1 MPSRVL
7 TTAEAERRQRT
18 LAGLTNELEQLP
30 ARQRA
35 AIEKIRL
42 RTRKKE
48 ARLRREIARLSGP
61 LYRYAEAVRAA
72 TMGFGK
78 KIQVGTT
85 GVARW
90 LSARPAVTITG
101 KESEVVAALK
111 KKHPELVRIHTVI
124 EEHVDKEA
132 VAKNPS
138 AIKGVPGIEIRVAQ
152 EAFAIYPKGSSAIV
166 KFFLKAQTWDITWPR
181 KKS

>member
-7 TTAEAERRQRT
+7 TTAEAEKRQRT

-35 AIEKIRL
+35 DIEKIRL

-48 ARLRREIARLSGP
+48 EQLRKEIAHLSGP
-61 LYRYAEAVRAA
+61 LHRYAEAMRAA
-72 TMGFGK
+72 TLGFGK

-90 LSARPAVTITG
+90 LNARPAVTITG
-101 KESEVVAALK
+101 KESDVIIALR
-111 KKHPELVRIHTVI
+111 KKHPELIRTHTVI

-138 AIKGVPGIEIRVAQ
+138 AIKGIPGIEIRSAQ

-166 KFFLKAQTWDITWPR
+166 KLFLKAKTWDVTWPR
-181 KKS
+181 KKT